1 MQGEFEKVIGS
12 LIREHVFAKPLR
24 LSDVPS
30 WQGHIP
36 FAYFL
41 VSLLKPHTLVELGTH
56 KGDSYSAFCQT
67 VQTLGMQTRCFAV
80 DTWQGDDHA
89 GQYSD
94 EIYNDFSQF
103 NSNNFSNFSTLLREK
118 FEDAVVKFD
127 DNSVDILH
135 IDGLHT
141 YGAVKSDFETWAPKL
156 SDRAVVLFHD
166 TQVHDGDFGVW
177 KLWEELSKEYPSQE
191 FMHSHGLG
199 ILGYGSSLDEN
210 MKNFLGQSAHE
221 WSYVRTFFERLG
233 TACSAT
239 GTTLRLQGD
248 LGRAQKEHE
257 HLLGVVSAQSVE
269 AQREQ
274 NHLKSTLSVIQS
286 ILEDEQQKAE
296 RLKEYIDALRQSTS
310 WKITRPL
317 RAVARVLRGTRTS

>member
-94 EIYNDFSQF
+94 EIYNSLSQF
-103 NSNNFSNFSTLLREK
+103 NSENFSDFSTLLRAR
-118 FEDAVVKFD
+118 FEDAVEKFD
-127 DNSVDILH
+127 DNSIDLLH

-141 YGAVKSDFETWAPKL
+141 YEAVKSDFETWKPKL
-156 SDRAVVLFHD
+156 SSRSVVLFHD
-166 TQVHDGDFGVW
+166 TQIREKDFGVW
-177 KLWEELSKEYPSQE
+177 KLWDELSPKYPTQE
-191 FMHSHGLG
+191 FTHSNGLG
-199 ILGYGSSLDEN
+199 ILGYGASLDEDV
-210 MKNFLGQSAHE
+210 KNFLTKDAYSWTFIQS
-221 WSYVRTFFERLG
+221 FFERLG

-239 GTTLRLQGD
+239 GMTLRLEGD

-257 HLLGVVSAQSVE
+257 HLLGVIRDQNADNR
-269 AQREQ
+269 REQ
-274 NHLKSTLSVIQS
+274 DHLKSVILEIKS
-286 ILEDEQQKAE
+286 LLEDEQQNVE
-296 RLKEYIDALRQSTS
+296 RLLQSTS

-317 RAVARVLRGTRTS
+317 RALAQALRGTRSS